1 MLGKNSENSKHA
13 LQSIAEI
20 PERITGLL
28 VDIPPENRKRKKS
41 DTEPNARFVDHF
53 FRTSALYKVGGTAA
67 TECCRKT

>member
-20 PERITGLL
+20 PHGIIGLL

-41 DTEPNARFVDHF
+41 DAEPNARFIDYF
-53 FRTSALYKVGGTAA
+53 FRPSALYKVGSTAA
-67 TECCRKT
+67 TECCRKA